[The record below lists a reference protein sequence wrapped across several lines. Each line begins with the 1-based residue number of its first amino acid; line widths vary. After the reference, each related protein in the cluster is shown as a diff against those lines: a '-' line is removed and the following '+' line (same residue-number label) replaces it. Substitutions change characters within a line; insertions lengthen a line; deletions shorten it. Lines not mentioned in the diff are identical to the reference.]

1 MHQGEQLQLQRRV
14 HLDDGGH
21 LLLDEGQLHLDQ
33 EEDHQ
38 LDEGELHLDEG
49 ELHPDEGEL
58 HLDKGEHL
66 RLFPQHWLA
75 LPAALC
81 VVHLPG
87 IVMIM
92 LMMKNEHAGDY
103 DDDDYN
109 DDGDDSGDYN
119 DNDAAADDH
128 DCTQGCCWLPGIG
141 R

>member
-1 MHQGEQLQLQRRV
+1 MILLGRIHQG
-14 HLDDGGH
+14 GCT
-21 LLLDEGQLHLDQ
+21 HLDQ

-58 HLDKGEHL
+58 HLDKGELHLDEGELDLDKGEHL

-92 LMMKNEHAGDY
+92 LMMNNEHAGDY
-103 DDDDYN
+103 DDDE
-109 DDGDDSGDYN
+109 
-119 DNDAAADDH
+119 
-128 DCTQGCCWLPGIG
+128 L
-141 R
+141 